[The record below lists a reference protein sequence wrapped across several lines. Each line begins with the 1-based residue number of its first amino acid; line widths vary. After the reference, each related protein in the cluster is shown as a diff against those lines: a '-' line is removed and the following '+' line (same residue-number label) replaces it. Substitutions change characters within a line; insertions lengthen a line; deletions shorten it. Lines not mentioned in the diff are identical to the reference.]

1 MAYEVEVKF
10 QITSP
15 QIFDLIRAQKQV
27 ADYRLTNQRII
38 PQRDTYL
45 DTPAGT
51 LFQQG
56 VGLRLREKKGA
67 YVVTFKRQLQGIH
80 VRTELDDELTA
91 VQAQALLKGNL
102 VDVSGEAGQAAMTY
116 LQTKDICPVLHVENT
131 RESWHIHAGAGRVEI
146 CFDDVRYINP
156 EQMQCVQGYELE
168 LELKA
173 GDVALLQDIAHALS
187 QQYHLNPSS
196 QSKYERGVELFRLFA
211 PGD

>member
-10 QITSP
+10 QVTSP

-45 DTPAGT
+45 DTLAGT

-80 VRTELDDELTA
+80 VRMELEDALTA
-91 VQAQALLKGNL
+91 VQAQALLNGNL
-102 VDVSGEAGQAAMTY
+102 VDVSGEAVQAAMAY
-116 LQTKDICPVLHVENT
+116 LQAEAIHPVLHVENT
-131 RESWHIHAGAGRVEI
+131 RESWHIHAGAGGVEI

-156 EQMQCVQGYELE
+156 EQTQCIQEYELE

-173 GDVALLQDIAHALS
+173 GDVALLQGIAHALS
-187 QQYHLNPSS
+187 QQYNLIPSS

-211 PGD
+211 SVA

>member
-1 MAYEVEVKF
+1 MTHEVEVKF
-10 QITSP
+10 QVTSP

-45 DTPAGT
+45 DTLTGR

-80 VRTELDDELTA
+80 VRAELEDELTA
-91 VQAQALLKGNL
+91 VQAQALLNGNL
-102 VDVSGEAGQAAMTY
+102 VDVSGEAVQATMAY
-116 LQTKDICPVLHVENT
+116 LQAEAIHPVLHVENR
-131 RESWHIHAGAGRVEI
+131 RESWHIHAGAGGIEI

-156 EQMQCVQGYELE
+156 EQTQWAQEYELE

-173 GDVALLQDIAHALS
+173 GDVTLLQDIAHALS
-187 QQYHLNPSS
+187 QQYNLNPSS

-211 PGD
+211 SVD